1 MSVAL
6 VEESQ
11 DPQES
16 ISENQNTPDNKST
29 DNKST
34 DNKSTDDAQG
44 GSWTKYIF
52 IGVLTVVLI
61 LLVYYGYETFIKNS
75 SKETCTKGVEQER
88 DDPVIDFNLREAI
101 RDLQTIQKNVL
112 STLSQTMDF

>member
-11 DPQES
+11 ES
-16 ISENQNTPDNKST
+16 ISEKQNTT

-34 DNKSTDDAQG
+34 DNKSTDDTQG
-44 GSWTKYIF
+44 GSWSKYIF

-61 LLVYYGYETFIKNS
+61 LLVYYGYETFVKNS
-75 SKETCTKGVEQER
+75 SKETFTKGVEQER